1 MFRLLVRI
9 SQHIWRQVP
18 LSTLPGGESPN
29 YVLSSSVAYCM
40 LIVDSQNERRESW
53 FSNGQ
58 EYYESRKNSSSIIS
72 VPHVCSH
79 QATVGEKLSHSC
91 PYCEAV
97 FATKVRLQKHKLWN
111 HPDRASVEPRDEETK
126 FQKNPIKFNT
136 KKRWVRIKSTLHACY
151 NYIADWL
158 ELSSCALWI
167 QAHGEQ
173 SSLSGVL
180 QGEKD
185 PRGVHSL
192 SERRA
197 GPPEEW
203 EKTAQPQPA
212 NAPVTANP
220 GSVPAVA
227 VSEHVIRCGW
237 QWKRG
242 RQPSPSFPRWRP
254 RANATQWAYS
264 VSFITCSHDVF
275 SLYELTLCN
284 IILLIQDGSRKHL
297 KNSPESNHLYLEHLD
312 WKVNFSKKLSSISP
326 LVFVTIFIS
335 ASFRCF
341 TAFWKMDASNAKVRI

>member
-1 MFRLLVRI
+1 MDKSIMRA
-9 SQHIWRQVP
+9 
-18 LSTLPGGESPN
+18 GEKPFQ
-29 YVLSSSVAYCM
+29 YH
-40 LIVDSQNERRESW
+40 
-53 FSNGQ
+53 F
-58 EYYESRKNSSSIIS
+58 NSSCL
-72 VPHVCSH
+72 CSH

-111 HPDRASVEPRDEETK
+111 HPDRASGEPRDEETK

-185 PRGVHSL
+185 PRGVRSL

-237 QWKRG
+237 QWERG

-254 RANATQWAYS
+254 RANATQWASS

-312 WKVNFSKKLSSISP
+312 WKVNSSKKNFPPFRHLCLWLYFYLS
-326 LVFVTIFIS
+326 IFKMLHCILENG
-335 ASFRCF
+335 CF
-341 TAFWKMDASNAKVRI
+341 KCKGQDLKAAVKMKNKVKNKEK